1 MSALPGSPV
10 ATLHLAMH
18 NRAKHTL
25 FTFAFVSPPSTMTIL
40 LTTFNAVWLVLIGI
54 KTVSQKCLFKELIGG
69 R

>member
-1 MSALPGSPV
+1 
-10 ATLHLAMH
+10 MH

-54 KTVSQKCLFKELIGG
+54 KAVSQKYLFKELIGG